1 MKKLGFAIS
10 IILLTVLAAI
20 LFSCQK
26 TDPAVTQGVDETKST
41 GVTTTVVTTSS
52 PDVFKVDLSE
62 YTIIRYE
69 KENDATC
76 TAVSNFKS
84 MIKDATGYNIKIKI
98 DEVRKGET
106 LDESKPEILIGKT
119 NRTAS
124 KNALER
130 LNESETRDYIIE
142 IKGNKIVLI
151 GKNDTSLYYAMREFV
166 RLFVSSLDK
175 QTVLAVDKE
184 VSIAGNISDK
194 LYVMNDLMCA
204 EVLKDN
210 VMQSAY
216 NDSSL
221 MPTYQRIVKLEHNG
235 ENNGTLFVTG
245 QWSRNSFPI
254 YRSTDDG
261 KRWTLIT
268 TVTEKFDT
276 SLNGNWQPHIFELP
290 NKVGDMPEGTL
301 LLAGCSHADSRT
313 AMCIWRSF
321 DLGKTWE
328 EYTIVD
334 KHNGPG
340 GLWEPFLI
348 CDEDGSLV
356 CFYSDESEVS
366 DYGGQRLVFK
376 VSKDGKT
383 WGEKKYCV
391 APENKHLRPGMVT
404 VAKAGYNGY
413 VMAYEMIGSSTLN
426 GILYSKSSESLTEW
440 DYTDY
445 GTLIKTDQNV
455 VASHTPYCE
464 WTPLGGELGT
474 VFVTGQH
481 GGYDKIPSSDIFV
494 SYDLG
499 KTWNSFTNPF
509 KFDFVK
515 SAAGNYAYSP
525 GFFTDKDGFVYY
537 VNNVFPEYDR
547 YVYMFADTRVAKIKM
562 YSINEEVKSTVNE

>member
-1 MKKLGFAIS
+1 MKKIKFLFLIFFVIGLIS
-10 IILLTVLAAI
+10 I

-26 TDPAVTQGVDETKST
+26 SEPDVTQTGST
-41 GVTTTVVTTSS
+41 TTEVTTTAVTTTAA
-52 PDVFKVDLSE
+52 DNFKVDLSE
-62 YTIIRYE
+62 YTVIRYE
-69 KENDATC
+69 KEKDATL
-76 TAVSNFKS
+76 TAVANFRS
-84 MIKDATGYNIKIKI
+84 LIKNATGYNIKVKI

-106 LDESKPEILIGKT
+106 LDESKPEILIGNT
-119 NRTAS
+119 NRSAS
-124 KNALER
+124 KAAIER

-142 IKGNKIVLI
+142 IKDNKIVLA
-151 GKNDTSLYYAMREFV
+151 GKNDTALYYAMREFV
-166 RLFVSSLDK
+166 RLYVSPLDK
-175 QTVLAVDKE
+175 TTVLAVNSE
-184 VSIAGNISDK
+184 VSIVGNISDK
-194 LYVMNDLMCA
+194 LYVMNDFMCA
-204 EVLKDN
+204 EVTDDN
-210 VMQSAY
+210 VIQSALKNY
-216 NDSSL
+216 NL
-221 MPTYQRIVKLEHNG
+221 MPTYQRLVKLEHNG
-235 ENNGTLFVTG
+235 DNNGTLFVTG
-245 QWSRNSFPI
+245 QWSQNSFPI

-261 KRWTLIT
+261 KNWTLIT
-268 TVTEKFDT
+268 TVVEMFDT

-404 VAKAGYNGY
+404 VAKAGDNGY

-445 GTLIKTDQNV
+445 GTLIKTEQNV

-515 SAAGNYAYSP
+515 NAPGNYAYSP
-525 GFFTDKDGFVYY
+525 GFFTDKDGIVYY
-537 VNNVFPEYDR
+537 VNNVFPEYEK
-547 YVYMFADTRVAKIKM
+547 YIYLYADTRVAKIKM